1 MTNVQIFKSDMFGN
15 VRGINVEGEPWL
27 VGKDVAMALG
37 YGEGKSLANAV
48 ANHVDAE
55 DKGVTEMMTPGGKQ
69 KMVIIN
75 ESGMYSLIFGS
86 KLPNAKKFKH
96 WVTSVVLPAIRKNG
110 YYSMS
115 DADDKTEAIT
125 VEGGFETSM
134 NLAMDLLNKIP
145 TLRDS
150 YKLDFLKMNFENT
163 GVKFPHYLSDN
174 GAYRIETLLDECG
187 IDVHDFNSQNIY
199 EVLYQN
205 HLITKPS
212 YIVDQ
217 GKQCIVPLCQLTQTG
232 LKFGTNIWHE
242 EYRSYIP
249 LFYYKFFQELVEV
262 LTANAK
268 VPF

>member
-1 MTNVQIFKSDMFGN
+1 MANIQIFKSDMFGN
-15 VRGINVEGEPWL
+15 VRGINVDGEPWL
-27 VGKDVAMALG
+27 VGKDVAIALR
-37 YGEGKSLANAV
+37 YKDTVNALKS
-48 ANHVDAE
+48 HVDE
-55 DKGVTEMMTPGGKQ
+55 DDKKGWRITTPSRGEQ
-69 KMVIIN
+69 NAVIIN